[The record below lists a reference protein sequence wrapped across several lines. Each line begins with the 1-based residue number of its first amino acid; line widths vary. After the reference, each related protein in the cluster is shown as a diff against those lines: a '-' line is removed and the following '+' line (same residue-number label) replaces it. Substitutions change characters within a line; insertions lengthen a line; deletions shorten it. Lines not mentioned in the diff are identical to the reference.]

1 MLSQNF
7 SFSKWLWGLS
17 LVFLVVV
24 LGACNMP
31 ASNILSPATATNTP
45 TLTYTS
51 SITPSPTAT
60 ATATRTSTPTST
72 FTLIPSDTPTPT
84 PSDTPLP
91 TDTPTITP
99 TPTPEKA
106 TASAE
111 GNINC
116 RWGPN
121 TVYLVAGLFR
131 EGATAQV
138 DGIDYGANW
147 LWIQM
152 EDFAYHCWVATS
164 AVIVN
169 GDLDS
174 VPNVSTDPPINSAVP
189 SARGVS
195 ASRNG
200 DKVVVTWNAA
210 APAVDLHYLIKANIC
225 NGQYVLEWIDVT
237 TNTAYT
243 LQDKTGCSG
252 NSSAK
257 IFVVNKLGYA
267 SPVQVPWP

>member
-1 MLSQNF
+1 MLSQHF

-24 LGACNMP
+24 LDACNMP
-31 ASNILSPATATNTP
+31 VSDILSPATATSTP
-45 TLTYTS
+45 TISYTS
-51 SITPSPTAT
+51 SVTPSITPSP
-60 ATATRTSTPTST
+60 TATRTSTPTST
-72 FTLIPSDTPTPT
+72 FTLIPSDTSTPT
-84 PSDTPLP
+84 PSETPLP

-99 TPTPEKA
+99 TSTPETA

-121 TVYLVAGLFR
+121 AVYLVAGIFR

-152 EDFAYHCWVATS
+152 DDFAYHCWVATS
-164 AVIVN
+164 AVTVN
-169 GDLDS
+169 GNLGS
-174 VPNVSTDPPINSAVP
+174 VSFGPMDPPITSSVSSAT
-189 SARGVS
+189 GVG
-195 ASRNG
+195 ATRDG
-200 DKVVVTWNAA
+200 DKVIVTWSAA

-225 NGQYVLEWIDVT
+225 NGQYVLEWINVT

-243 LQDKTGCSG
+243 LQDKTNCSG